1 MDFEMKKEMKVAD
14 MILEV
19 AKEFNDVPYTDLQG
33 MAMAKAKEIIK
44 EVQLMNVKEIMK

>member
-1 MDFEMKKEMKVAD
+1 MTFEMKKEMKVAD

-19 AKEFNDVPYTDLQG
+19 VNSSEGMDYSDIQG
-33 MAMAKAKEIIK
+33 VAIATAKEIIK